1 MGIEP
6 TSRAATARDNGF
18 EVWPMAVSLWHSAAA
33 NVNGFN
39 HLLHSSAYAI

>member
-18 EVWPMAVSLWHSAAA
+18 EVWPMAVSLRHSAAA
-33 NVNGFN
+33 NVNGVN
-39 HLLHSSAYAI
+39 HLLHFTPYAI